1 MSVEFFIAKRYIFSK
16 RKLNFITIISAIS
29 IIGVTIGVA
38 AMIIVLSVFNGF
50 QGKVTSILIGFDP
63 HIRIEAQNSAKFTEY
78 ESVISTA
85 EQLGVKAVAP
95 FTLNKGMLATSS
107 VNKVLFIKG
116 TDEEKIGEVSG
127 IKDVLPLGKF
137 DLKNDGDYGGI
148 VIGLSLADQMRTMI
162 GDTITILSPA
172 GLEYSLTQFVEPVTK
187 QFIVRGIFNSE
198 NKDYDSKY
206 AFISMENA
214 RSLFKLGNAVHGV
227 EMRLKNIE
235 DSENVKEKLNAML
248 NNKYS
253 VMTWYDLHAD
263 FYSILKIERWMAF
276 IILSMI
282 IIVATF
288 NILGSLTMTVIEK
301 KRDIGILR
309 TMGASTKTIRKIFTS
324 EGIVVGLIGMIA
336 GSVIGLGLVLAQKYF
351 ELYKIDSNV
360 YRISA
365 LPVELRLS
373 DFLFVPLAAFLLCYL
388 ASIYP
393 ARRAAKLNPVE
404 SIRWE

>member
-1 MSVEFFIAKRYIFSK
+1 
-16 RKLNFITIISAIS
+16 
-29 IIGVTIGVA
+29 
-38 AMIIVLSVFNGF
+38 
-50 QGKVTSILIGFDP
+50 
-63 HIRIEAQNSAKFTEY
+63 
-78 ESVISTA
+78 
-85 EQLGVKAVAP
+85 
-95 FTLNKGMLATSS
+95 
-107 VNKVLFIKG
+107 
-116 TDEEKIGEVSG
+116 
-127 IKDVLPLGKF
+127 
-137 DLKNDGDYGGI
+137 
-148 VIGLSLADQMRTMI
+148 
-162 GDTITILSPA
+162 
-172 GLEYSLTQFVEPVTK
+172 
-187 QFIVRGIFNSE
+187 
-198 NKDYDSKY
+198 
-206 AFISMENA
+206 
-214 RSLFKLGNAVHGV
+214 
-227 EMRLKNIE
+227 IE